1 MRYINL
7 SDILELK
14 SAYKELIEAEANRIL
29 EATGGVV
36 IPEILSELIEVQNQ
50 RIYLKLGCSKE
61 FANVLGE
68 LARCRA
74 ADLDRAE
81 EWNEQLSG
89 NQ

>member
-1 MRYINL
+1 MQYIKL

-14 SAYKELIEAEANRIL
+14 SPYKELIEMEAIRIK

-36 IPEILSELIEVQNQ
+36 VPEDFAQLIEEQNH

-68 LARCRA
+68 VARCRA
-74 ADLDRAE
+74 ADLTRDE
-81 EWNEQLSG
+81 GE
-89 NQ
+89 

>member
-1 MRYINL
+1 MQYLKL

-14 SAYKELIEAEANRIL
+14 SPYKELIEMEANRIK

-36 IPEILSELIEVQNQ
+36 VPVDFAQLVEEQNR

-68 LARCRA
+68 VARCRA
-74 ADLDRAE
+74 ADLTRSE
-81 EWNEQLSG
+81 GE
-89 NQ
+89 

>member
-1 MRYINL
+1 MQHIKL

-14 SAYKELIEAEANRIL
+14 PPYRELIEAEANRIK

-36 IPEILSELIEVQNQ
+36 IPEEFAELVEEQNH
-50 RIYLKLGCSKE
+50 RIQLNLGCSKE

-74 ADLDRAE
+74 ADLTRGE
-81 EWNEQLSG
+81 GE
-89 NQ
+89 

>member
-1 MRYINL
+1 MQYIKL

-14 SAYKELIEAEANRIL
+14 SPYKEIIEAEATMIM

-36 IPEILSELIEVQNQ
+36 IPEEFSKLVEEQNQ

-74 ADLDRAE
+74 ADLTRGE
-81 EWNEQLSG
+81 EE
-89 NQ
+89 

>member
-1 MRYINL
+1 MQYIKL

-14 SAYKELIEAEANRIL
+14 SPYKELIEMEANRIK

-36 IPEILSELIEVQNQ
+36 VPEDFDQRVEEQNH

-68 LARCRA
+68 VARCRA
-74 ADLDRAE
+74 ADLTRDE
-81 EWNEQLSG
+81 DE
-89 NQ
+89 